1 MQYRALVVC
10 VIWCVQTLFS
20 LLVKV
25 TNEEL
30 QARWMKEQLFSSCS
44 IEGTLKLILDEWSSM
59 ELKNKNVHFV
69 T

>member
-30 QARWMKEQLFSSCS
+30 WMKEQLFSSCP

-69 T
+69 A